1 MRLHVHPEN
10 PGQRHIQII
19 KECLLDGGIIIYP
32 TDTIYGLGCNIFQHT
47 AVERICRIKNI
58 DPKKAQLSFIC
69 NDLSHLSQYTKQI
82 STPLYR
88 ILKHYLPGP
97 FTFILP
103 ASKEVPGL
111 LQTKKKT
118 IGLRIPANPIPQS
131 IAAALG
137 HPLLS
142 TSLPGADVADNTDP
156 DIIENRFENIADI
169 IVDGGPGGIIP
180 SAIIDATSEKI
191 VVVREGPLP
200 FYDAD

>member
-1 MRLHVHPEN
+1 MRLYVHPEN
-10 PGQRHIQII
+10 PSQRHIQII

-32 TDTIYGLGCNIFQHT
+32 TDTIYGLGCNIFKHA
-47 AVERICRIKNI
+47 AVDRICRIKNI

-103 ASKEVPGL
+103 ASKEVPGV

-118 IGLRIPANPIPQS
+118 IGLRVPANPIPLS

-142 TSLPGADVADNTDP
+142 ASLPGADVADYTDP
-156 DIIENRFENIADI
+156 DTIEDRFENIVDI

-191 VVVREGPLP
+191 VVVREGLLP